1 MKIMKE
7 VYILT
12 NRAIKLGL
20 VVGLVSTVSHP
31 ASSSSRSGR
40 YIQDA
45 PSIESE
51 ERTLHHLGGG
61 LSRRTSRNIIITKII
76 IIIIERQRE

>member
-1 MKIMKE
+1 MKE

-20 VVGLVSTVSHP
+20 FVGLVSTVSQP
-31 ASSSSRSGR
+31 AGR

-45 PSIESE
+45 PSIKSE

-76 IIIIERQRE
+76 IIIERQRE

>member
-20 VVGLVSTVSHP
+20 VVGLVSTVSQLT
-31 ASSSSRSGR
+31 SSSRSGR

-45 PSIESE
+45 PSIKSE

-76 IIIIERQRE
+76 IIIERQRE